1 MKHVE
6 GFPLKLLW
14 NHVGDCKTRRL
25 RDILRDDA
33 DTLIMDRGA
42 DIVVAQVGAP
52 LLWPRPDTIMD
63 FWKRTVN
70 SGYYHTITF
79 HGQVLDKS
87 AQPNYLF
94 YPSEWEPISES
105 PLILLEG
112 VFWPYDSC
120 LKMF

>member
-42 DIVVAQVGAP
+42 DIVVAQVGR
-52 LLWPRPDTIMD
+52 LCFGLGLTRLWT
-63 FWKRTVN
+63 
-70 SGYYHTITF
+70 SGN
-79 HGQVLDKS
+79 GQ
-87 AQPNYLF
+87 
-94 YPSEWEPISES
+94 
-105 PLILLEG
+105 
-112 VFWPYDSC
+112 
-120 LKMF
+120 